1 MKRIVHK
8 FSSFAE
14 AEAWDI
20 AACVKMSVE
29 QRQAIARELRIRAYG
44 EQSPDVRESYRLR
57 QAEAVRKRKS
67 GP

>member
-20 AACVKMSVE
+20 ATYVKMSVE

-44 EQSPDVRESYRLR
+44 EKSPDVRESYR
-57 QAEAVRKRKS
+57 RK
-67 GP
+67 